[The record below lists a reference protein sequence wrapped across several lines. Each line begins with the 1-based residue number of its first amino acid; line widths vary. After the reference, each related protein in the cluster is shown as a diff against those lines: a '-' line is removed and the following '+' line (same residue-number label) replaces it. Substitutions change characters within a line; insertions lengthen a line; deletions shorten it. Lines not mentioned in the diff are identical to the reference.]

1 MTPSFPV
8 GRSARRWFAL
18 VATSLLA
25 AACGDPSTAADP
37 AQPNDAAFARQV
49 RNATSTIQVNV
60 SGLPAGTAASIAV
73 TGPNGYSRTLT
84 ATTTLTGLTNGS
96 YTLTAASVTA
106 GGATYATS
114 PTTKTVSVTKGA
126 TATTSF
132 TYGVVVTTGS
142 LGVAVT
148 MPDATPAA
156 VTVTGPNGYSSTL
169 TASASLTQLAPGTYT
184 VAAATVTTA
193 LGVSLVPTPA
203 TQTASVTA
211 GATASA
217 AVAYAATNVTPTPGL
232 NLQILGMYITQ
243 SVQTMNGGVPL
254 VSGRDGVL
262 RVFALANATN
272 TARPAVR
279 ARFFQ
284 NGTLV
289 ATLSA
294 VAPASSVPTAVN
306 EGSITASWNI
316 VVPGALL
323 QPGLSV
329 LADVDPDNAVAED
342 LETDNLFPVSGT
354 PRALDVRFVPALAV
368 RFVPVQQGNGSL
380 GTISDANAAAFLT
393 RTRDIHPLNA
403 VTSTTRAPYTTTLNL
418 SSDGT
423 NWSPLLG
430 ELRALRT
437 ADGASQNYYGVAK
450 VSYSSGVAGIGYIG
464 APVSMGWDY
473 LPSASEVMA
482 HELGHN
488 WGRQHAPCGG
498 VGGPDASYPYAGGTI
513 GVSGFNVRLNQ
524 LLSTSTADLMGY
536 CSPTWISD
544 YTYLGV
550 MSYRGTSTTATTI
563 TSASVQPSLLVW
575 GRIDADGAIELE
587 PAVRLTGRSVLP
599 ARAGNYT
606 VDATDAAGN
615 TIFSVS
621 FDPDQVADESN
632 GLDDEHFAFMIPVSD
647 AAQARLATLRVRGK
661 GRAAE
666 RTARRA
672 QAALDAAA
680 SAASV
685 RANGAGRA
693 RVQWDATAYPLV
705 VVRDAATGEVLSFA
719 RGGSADIAASGSDVE
734 VVFTDGVRS
743 AGRKVK
749 VGGR

>member
-1 MTPSFPV
+1 MTPPFSV
-8 GRSARRWFAL
+8 GRSARRWFVL
-18 VATSLLA
+18 VATSLLT
-25 AACGDPSTAADP
+25 AACGDPSTAADL
-37 AQPNDAAFARQV
+37 AQPGDAALARQV
-49 RNATSTIQVNV
+49 RNTTSTIQVNV
-60 SGLPAGTAASIAV
+60 SGLPSGTVASINV
-73 TGPNGYSRTLT
+73 TGPNGYARTLIG
-84 ATTTLTGLTNGS
+84 TTTLTGLINGS
-96 YTLTAASVTA
+96 YTFTAASVIA
-106 GGATYATS
+106 SGSTYATS
-114 PTTKTVSVTKGA
+114 PTTNTVSVNKGA

-132 TYGVVVTTGS
+132 VYGVVVTTGT
-142 LGVAVT
+142 LGVSIT

-169 TASASLTQLAPGTYT
+169 TTTASLTQLAPGTYT
-184 VAAATVTTA
+184 IAAASVTSA
-193 LGVSLVPTPA
+193 LGVSLMPTP
-203 TQTASVTA
+203 TSQTATVTA

-217 AVAYAATNVTPTPGL
+217 AVAYAAINVTPTPGL
-232 NLQILGMYITQ
+232 NLQILGMYLTQ
-243 SVQTMNGGVPL
+243 SVQTMNGGVAL

-262 RVFALANATN
+262 RVFALANAVN
-272 TARPAVR
+272 TARPSVR

-289 ATLSA
+289 ATLSVA
-294 VAPASSVPTAVN
+294 APASSVPTSVN
-306 EGSITASWNI
+306 EGSMTSSWNI

-342 LETDNLFPVSGT
+342 LETDNLFPVSGA

-368 RFVPVQQGNGSL
+368 RFVPVQQGNGLL
-380 GTISDANAAAFLT
+380 GNVSDANAAAFLT

-403 VTSTTRAPYTTTLNL
+403 VTSTTRAVYTTTLNL
-418 SSDGT
+418 SSDGA

-437 ADGASQNYYGVAK
+437 ADGASQNYYGVAQ
-450 VSYSSGVAGIGYIG
+450 VTYSSGVAGIGYIG

-473 LPSASEVMA
+473 LPSAGEVMA

-488 WGRQHAPCGG
+488 WARQHAPCGG
-498 VGGPDASYPYAGGTI
+498 VGGPDANYPYAGGSI
-513 GVSGFNVRLNQ
+513 GVFGFNVRLNQ
-524 LLSTSTADLMGY
+524 LLSSSTADLMGY

-606 VDATDAAGN
+606 LDATDAAGN

-632 GLDDEHFAFMIPVSD
+632 TLEDEHFAFMIPVNE

-666 RTARRA
+666 RTTRGS

-680 SAASV
+680 SAAAV
-685 RANGAGRA
+685 RANGVGRA
-693 RVQWDATAYPLV
+693 RVQWNATAYPLV
-705 VVRDAATGEVLSFA
+705 VVRDATSGDVLSFA
-719 RGGSADIAASGSDVE
+719 RGGSADVAASGSDVE
-734 VVFTDGVRS
+734 VVFSDGVRS
-743 AGRKVK
+743 ASRKVK
-749 VGGR
+749 VSGR

>member
-1 MTPSFPV
+1 MTPSFSAK
-8 GRSARRWFAL
+8 RSARRWFAL

-25 AACGDPSTAADP
+25 AACGDPSTATES
-37 AQPNDAAFARQV
+37 AQLGDAAFARQG
-49 RNATSTIQVNV
+49 RSTTSTIQVNV

-73 TGPNGYSRTLT
+73 TGPNGYSRTLSG
-84 ATTTLTGLTNGS
+84 TTTLTGLTNGS
-96 YTLTAASVTA
+96 YTFTAASVIA
-106 GGATYATS
+106 GGSTYATS
-114 PTTKTVSVTKGA
+114 PTTKSVSVSKGA

-132 TYGVVVTTGS
+132 TYGVVVSTGT
-142 LGVAVT
+142 LGVSIT

-156 VTVTGPNGYSSTL
+156 VTVTGPNGYSRAL
-169 TASASLTQLAPGTYT
+169 TASSSLTQLAPGTYT
-184 VAAATVTTA
+184 IAAATVTSA

-203 TQTASVTA
+203 SQTASVTA
-211 GATASA
+211 GTTASA
-217 AVAYAATNVTPTPGL
+217 AVAYAAANVTPTPGL

-254 VSGRDGVL
+254 VAGRDGVL

-272 TARPAVR
+272 TARPSVR

-284 NGTLV
+284 NGSLVSTLTV
-289 ATLSA
+289 A
-294 VAPASSVPTAVN
+294 APSTSVPTAVN

-323 QPGLSV
+323 QPGVTV
-329 LADVDPDNAVAED
+329 LADVDPDNVVAED
-342 LETDNLFPVSGT
+342 LETDNLFPVSGS

-368 RFVPVQQGNGSL
+368 RFVPVQQGNGLL
-380 GTISDANAAAFLT
+380 GNVSDANAAAFLT

-403 VTSTTRAPYTTTLNL
+403 VSSTTRAPYTTTLNV

-498 VGGPDASYPYAGGTI
+498 VGGPDANYPYAGGVI
-513 GVSGFNVRLNQ
+513 GVFGFNVRLNQ
-524 LLSTSTADLMGY
+524 LLSSTTADLMGY

-544 YTYLGV
+544 YTYLAE

-575 GRIDADGAIELE
+575 GRIDADGEIELE

-615 TIFSVS
+615 VIFSVS

-632 GLDDEHFAFMIPVSD
+632 TLDDEHFAFMIPISD
-647 AAQARLATLRVRGK
+647 AAQARLTTLRVRGK
-661 GRAAE
+661 GRSAE
-666 RTARRA
+666 RSARGS
-672 QAALDAAA
+672 QASVEAAA
-680 SAASV
+680 SSASV
-685 RANGAGRA
+685 NANGVGRA
-693 RVQWDATAYPLV
+693 RLQWNATTHPMV
-705 VVRDAATGEVLSFA
+705 VVRDAISGEVLSFA
-719 RGGSADIAASGSDVE
+719 RGGSADIAAAGSEVE
-734 VVFTDGVRS
+734 VVYTDGVRS
-743 AGRKVK
+743 ASRKVK
-749 VGGR
+749 VRGR

>member
-1 MTPSFPV
+1 MTPTYSV

-25 AACGDPSTAADP
+25 AACGDPSTAATP
-37 AQPNDAAFARQV
+37 AQPGDAALARQV
-49 RNATSTIQVNV
+49 RNTTSTIQVNV
-60 SGLPAGTAASIAV
+60 SGLPAGTPASIAV
-73 TGPNGYSRTLT
+73 TGPNGYARTLT
-84 ATTTLTGLTNGS
+84 ATALLSGLTNGT
-96 YTLTAASVTA
+96 YTFTAASVVVGTS
-106 GGATYATS
+106 TYATS
-114 PTTKTVSVTKGA
+114 PITKTVSVSKGA

-132 TYGVVVTTGS
+132 AYGVVVTTGS
-142 LGVAVT
+142 LGVSIT
-148 MPDATPAA
+148 MPDATLAA
-156 VTVTGPNGYSSTL
+156 VTVTGPNSFSRVL
-169 TASASLTQLAPGTYT
+169 TASSSLTQLAPGTYT
-184 VAAATVTTA
+184 IAAATVTSA
-193 LGVSLVPTPA
+193 LGVSLAPTPA
-203 TQTASVTA
+203 SQTANVTA

-254 VSGRDGVL
+254 VAGRDGVL

-272 TARPAVR
+272 TVRPSVR

-294 VAPASSVPTAVN
+294 VAPSTAVPTAVN
-306 EGSITASWNI
+306 EASSTASWNI

-323 QPGLSV
+323 QPGVTV
-329 LADVDPDNAVAED
+329 LADVDPENAVAED
-342 LETDNLFPVSGT
+342 LETDNLFPVSGA

-368 RFVPVQQGNGSL
+368 RFVPVQQGNGLL
-380 GTISDANAAAFLT
+380 GSISDANAGAFLT
-393 RTRDIHPLNA
+393 RTRDMHPLNA
-403 VTSTTRAPYTTTLNL
+403 VSSTTRATYTTTLSV

-437 ADGASQNYYGVAK
+437 ADGASQHYYGVAK

-464 APVSMGWDY
+464 LPVSMGWDY

-498 VGGPDASYPYAGGTI
+498 VGGPDANYPYAGGVI
-513 GVSGFNVRLNQ
+513 GVFGFNVRLNQ
-524 LLSTSTADLMGY
+524 LLSSSTADLMGY

-544 YTYLGV
+544 YTYLAE
-550 MSYRGTSTTATTI
+550 MSYRGTSTTATTV
-563 TSASVQPSLLVW
+563 TSTSVQPSLLVW
-575 GRIDADGAIELE
+575 GRVDADGEIELE

-606 VDATDAAGN
+606 VEATDAAGN
-615 TIFSVS
+615 AIFALS

-632 GLDDEHFAFMIPVSD
+632 TRDDEHFAFMIPVSD

-661 GRAAE
+661 GRVAE
-666 RTARRA
+666 RTARGS
-672 QAALDAAA
+672 QASVDAAA
-680 SAASV
+680 AAATV
-685 RANGAGRA
+685 NANGVGRA
-693 RVQWDATAYPLV
+693 RLQWNATAHPMV
-705 VVRDAATGEVLSFA
+705 VVRDAISGDVLSFA
-719 RGGSADIAASGSDVE
+719 RGGSADIVASGSEVE
-734 VVFTDGVRS
+734 VVYTEGVRS
-743 AGRKVK
+743 ASRKVK
-749 VGGR
+749 VRGR